1 MRILSISCSP
11 PPTKGASRLVTLAG
25 LMASHTP
32 VMQHKDLSS
41 SYERSGRIFNT
52 YKNESNLLQDSCLV
66 RGQCGFWAH
75 PGRQCAIDRASRIL
89 GEPVP
94 GLLL

>member
-1 MRILSISCSP
+1 MLRVDADPFNFLFPAPHEGGFSP
-11 PPTKGASRLVTLAG
+11 CHIGRADGVSYASDAAQG
-25 LMASHTP
+25 
-32 VMQHKDLSS
+32 
-41 SYERSGRIFNT
+41 SGRIFNT
-52 YKNESNLLQDSCLV
+52 YKNESNLLQDTCLV